1 MVKGLDI
8 FRKYFA
14 DYKDQYVLIGGAAC
28 DVVFEGN
35 DANFRAKAYL
45 DLKERKEAGGTV
57 DSNDIKKHKKDILR
71 IAAEL
76 MLEKVINLP
85 ESVNKDI
92 HMFIAALEQV
102 PFDQNSLK
110 MYGVKN
116 DDVIALL
123 KQVFG

>member
-1 MVKGLDI
+1 
-8 FRKYFA
+8 
-14 DYKDQYVLIGGAAC
+14 
-28 DVVFEGN
+28 
-35 DANFRAKAYL
+35 
-45 DLKERKEAGGTV
+45 
-57 DSNDIKKHKKDILR
+57 
-71 IAAEL
+71 

>member
-1 MVKGLDI
+1 
-8 FRKYFA
+8 
-14 DYKDQYVLIGGAAC
+14 
-28 DVVFEGN
+28 
-35 DANFRAKAYL
+35 
-45 DLKERKEAGGTV
+45 
-57 DSNDIKKHKKDILR
+57 
-71 IAAEL
+71 

-123 KQVFG
+123 KQVFGQRLLK